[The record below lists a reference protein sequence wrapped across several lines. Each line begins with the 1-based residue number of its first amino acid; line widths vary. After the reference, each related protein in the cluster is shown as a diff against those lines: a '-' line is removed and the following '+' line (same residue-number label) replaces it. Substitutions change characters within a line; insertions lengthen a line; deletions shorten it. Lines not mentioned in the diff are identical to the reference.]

1 MSDFHSEHTIKNF
14 ERSVKLLQDNLQYL
28 ANNDK
33 VSDKFLSIQNEVIK
47 HIITYY
53 QIAEKAISTL
63 QMDLDEMRLTK
74 SQESQ
79 KLHDRVVAFEAL
91 CIIHGIL
98 DFPMWIGMGKQALIK
113 DAIDFNKEDVTQLP
127 IHFREKIESRPTE
140 ERDEINRLLNLEW
153 ERKIEKDLNK
163 IKERVNANRSQRDK
177 EKEGRRR
184 EEAHNSG
191 NQGVLGFE
199 I

>member
-33 VSDKFLSIQNEVIK
+33 VSTKFLSIQNEVIK

-53 QIAEKAISTL
+53 QIAEKVISTL

-98 DFPMWIGMGKQALIK
+98 DFPMWLAQGKEYLIQE
-113 DAIDFNKEDVTQLP
+113 AVEMNKEGVTQLP
-127 IHFREKIESRPTE
+127 FCFREKIQNRNTE
-140 ERDEINRLLNLEW
+140 ERNEINRLLNLDW
-153 ERKIEKDLNK
+153 DRKMEQDLQK
-163 IKERVNANRSQRDK
+163 IKQRADANRSQRDK
-177 EKEGRRR
+177 EKGRGR
-184 EEAHNSG
+184 EETHDSG